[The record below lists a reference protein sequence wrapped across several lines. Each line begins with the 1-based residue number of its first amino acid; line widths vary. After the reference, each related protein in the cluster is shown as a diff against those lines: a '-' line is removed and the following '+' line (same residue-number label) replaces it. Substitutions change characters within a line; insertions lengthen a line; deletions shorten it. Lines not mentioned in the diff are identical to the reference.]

1 MPRSF
6 YNILVLPLFYWL
18 LLVPLASSINFHIP
32 RFDPNAND
40 IFYQGDATASVGEI
54 EFNKLNYLCRVGW
67 ATYGERVRLWDSNTG
82 KMSDFTSRFT
92 VTIDTQGSSNSGH
105 GVAFFLAPAGSQI
118 PPNSAGGFLGLF
130 NTTTSD
136 SSTNQIVLVEFDTFP
151 NPEWDPPVQ
160 HVGINKNSIAS
171 AVYSP
176 WNASFH
182 SGDPAD
188 VLITYNA
195 TSKNLSV
202 SWSYKKTNNP
212 KEKSSLSYQ
221 INLME
226 VLPEWV
232 MVGFSAATG
241 MYSERH
247 TLHSWEFSS
256 SLDIKETSGK
266 NAKKTRIIIATSVS
280 AAVLLAG
287 ILITF
292 IILRRR
298 KQILERN
305 RRVALKVAS
314 ITDDFE
320 RGAGPRRFT
329 FEELVSATNNFS
341 NERKLGEGGFGAVYR
356 GYLADLDMAVA
367 VKKISRGSRQG
378 KREYI
383 TEVKIISQLRH
394 RYLVQLVGWCHDK
407 GEFLLVYEFMPNGS
421 LDSHLFD
428 KKTLLTWTSRYKI
441 AQGLASAML
450 YLHEE
455 WEQCVVHR
463 DIKSSNVMLDLS
475 FNVRKRREKERKRGE
490 KGDDEDVE
498 TMVDLYCGNGSEKN
512 ASIRL
517 FAELVGMEQNAS
529 DEEDGAEEP
538 QMVAPISYVDSES
551 TKGGIGIDL
560 NITPAVDMVGSEEE
574 GAGEEEDGGDH
585 WDKEV
590 DGDADPD
597 VDDVPDDIDAEDVN
611 NDEGIN
617 ASSFPEYPEIVH
629 SHGLA
634 VTSDDDELFIGQ
646 RFSCKEE
653 CVYAIKRYSMKISVD
668 YKVFVS
674 TPTIYVG
681 ECWKAAEGYNWRYR
695 VSYQKA
701 WVAKQIAMEQL
712 YGDYNLSYNELQG
725 WIVAMRAY
733 ELEPHI
739 FWQRMNRLESDMEGQ
754 TNTSFRQWLRTIEPW
769 QWAQSFD
776 EGFRYGHMTTN
787 LVEGIN
793 AVLLKTRHLPIASVF
808 SVTFYRSYGVDLR
821 SRRCECKKFET
832 LHYPCAHVVAACAK
846 VNLDAEQYVDD
857 VYTLERTLRVSE
869 NEFPVLPDLSTW
881 EVPPL
886 ITFEL
891 LPDAGLQRNPRGRPQ
906 LSRIRN
912 EMDIREKS
920 DGKRCGICRLSGHSR
935 KKCPNR
941 NFHVG
946 QSSGSGRN

>member
-1 MPRSF
+1 MGLVEWIWGLYGTGELILAIDDKLGKEFDEKQVESLMIVGLWCAHPDCNSRPSIRQAIQVLYLESPLPNLPVKMP
-6 YNILVLPLFYWL
+6 
-18 LLVPLASSINFHIP
+18 VPTYP

-67 ATYGERVRLWDSNTG
+67 ATYGEMVRLWDSNTG

-280 AAVLLAG
+280 AA
-287 ILITF
+287 
-292 IILRRR
+292 
-298 KQILERN
+298 
-305 RRVALKVAS
+305 S

-475 FNVRKRREKERKRGE
+475 FNVKLGDFGLARLMDHDLGWQTTRLVGTLGYMAPEYISTGRASKESDVFSFGVVALEIATGRKAINPLKQ
-490 KGDDEDVE
+490 
-498 TMVDLYCGNGSEKN
+498 GSETSLVHWIWHLYEIGEHLSAIDERLN
-512 ASIRL
+512 TEFDRDQVECLMIVGLWCAHPDSSLRPSIRQAIQVL
-517 FAELVGMEQNAS
+517 NFETDLPELPRIMPTPV
-529 DEEDGAEEP
+529 
-538 QMVAPISYVDSES
+538 YV
-551 TKGGIGIDL
+551 
-560 NITPAVDMVGSEEE
+560 
-574 GAGEEEDGGDH
+574 
-585 WDKEV
+585 
-590 DGDADPD
+590 
-597 VDDVPDDIDAEDVN
+597 
-611 NDEGIN
+611 
-617 ASSFPEYPEIVH
+617 
-629 SHGLA
+629 
-634 VTSDDDELFIGQ
+634 
-646 RFSCKEE
+646 
-653 CVYAIKRYSMKISVD
+653 
-668 YKVFVS
+668 
-674 TPTIYVG
+674 PT
-681 ECWKAAEGYNWRYR
+681 
-695 VSYQKA
+695 
-701 WVAKQIAMEQL
+701 
-712 YGDYNLSYNELQG
+712 
-725 WIVAMRAY
+725 
-733 ELEPHI
+733 
-739 FWQRMNRLESDMEGQ
+739 
-754 TNTSFRQWLRTIEPW
+754 
-769 QWAQSFD
+769 
-776 EGFRYGHMTTN
+776 
-787 LVEGIN
+787 
-793 AVLLKTRHLPIASVF
+793 ASV
-808 SVTFYRSYGVDLR
+808 SS
-821 SRRCECKKFET
+821 
-832 LHYPCAHVVAACAK
+832 
-846 VNLDAEQYVDD
+846 
-857 VYTLERTLRVSE
+857 SE
-869 NEFPVLPDLSTW
+869 PS
-881 EVPPL
+881 
-886 ITFEL
+886 ITTSS
-891 LPDAGLQRNPRGRPQ
+891 LQIGR
-906 LSRIRN
+906 
-912 EMDIREKS
+912 
-920 DGKRCGICRLSGHSR
+920 
-935 KKCPNR
+935 
-941 NFHVG
+941 
-946 QSSGSGRN
+946 